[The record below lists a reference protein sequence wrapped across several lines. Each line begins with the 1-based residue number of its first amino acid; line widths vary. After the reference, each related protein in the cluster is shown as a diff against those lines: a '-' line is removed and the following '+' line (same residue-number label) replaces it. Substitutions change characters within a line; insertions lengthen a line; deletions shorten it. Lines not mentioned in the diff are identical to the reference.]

1 MDDKLPARDT
11 GSQIATT
18 KSGGSVSRLSSQE
31 QPLASLDVVE
41 AGNTGSYQRLRRSMR
56 GAVLI
61 TLGFTTAIAVFL
73 TKTVIAGA
81 VVSSG
86 VIVVET
92 GPKAV
97 QHQTGGIVRE
107 LLVADGDV
115 VKAGQTLV
123 VLDQVVADAQL
134 RAATSSLV
142 QKQARLDRLIAERDG
157 LTELTFPGVTPEMHA
172 LEPHTDRFLDVERRQ
187 FELRRES
194 REGQREQLG
203 ERISQTEEEARGQ
216 EAQLAA
222 ASDELAFTENEVN
235 GLRNL
240 FKRKLIAYERLSEVE
255 RSLTQL
261 QGRRAALVSAIASN
275 KGRVSEI
282 RLQILQV
289 DQSLR
294 AELTDQIAQ
303 TQQEVSEYAERR
315 IIAQESKL
323 RSVIVA
329 PQSGTVH
336 ELAIHTV
343 GGVVQP
349 AEVLMRIVPGNDALV
364 GEVHIRPTDIDQVF
378 PGQKAEI
385 HFSAFDRGTTPVIN
399 GALSRISPDLE
410 RDQRS
415 GASFYTARISVSH
428 EEMNRLG
435 SLQIVPG
442 MPLEVFIQ
450 TNERT
455 IISYLSKPLTD
466 QLNRAFR

>member
-1 MDDKLPARDT
+1 MSEKLPVHAGGSQVAASTDT
-11 GSQIATT
+11 GKVSRVPA
-18 KSGGSVSRLSSQE
+18 GGSL
-31 QPLASLDVVE
+31 PPSLGAID
-41 AGNTGSYQRLRRSMR
+41 AAQTNSFGRLRRSMR
-56 GAVLI
+56 GAVLV
-61 TLGFTTAIAVFL
+61 TLVFTTAIGAFL

-81 VVSSG
+81 VVGSG

-92 GPKAV
+92 GPKNV
-97 QHQTGGIVRE
+97 QHQSGGVVRE
-107 LLVADGDV
+107 LLVREGDV
-115 VKAGQTLV
+115 VEAGQSVLI
-123 VLDQVVADAQL
+123 LDQVVADAQL

-157 LTELTFPGVTPEMHA
+157 LEELRFDGVTGEMRA
-172 LEPHTDRFLDVERRQ
+172 LEANTAHFLDVERRQ

-194 REGQREQLG
+194 REGQREQLF
-203 ERISQTEEEARGQ
+203 ERISQTEEQVRGE
-216 EAQLAA
+216 EAQLSATTEEMEFVQN
-222 ASDELAFTENEVN
+222 ELQ

-240 FKRKLIAYERLSEVE
+240 FQRKLVTYERLSDME

-261 QGRRAALVSAIASN
+261 RGRQASLASSIASN
-275 KGRVSEI
+275 RGRVSEI
-282 RLQILQV
+282 KLQILQI

-315 IIAQESKL
+315 VIAQEAKD

-336 ELAIHTV
+336 ELAVHTV

-378 PGQKAEI
+378 PGQAAEI

-399 GALSRISPDLE
+399 GTLSRVSPDLE
-410 RDQRS
+410 HDQRT
-415 GASFYTARISVSH
+415 GAAFYNARIHV
-428 EEMNRLG
+428 EQDEMARLG
-435 SLQIVPG
+435 ALQVVPG
-442 MPLEVFIQ
+442 MPLEVFIK

-466 QLNRAFR
+466 QMNRAFR